1 MKLFFLISYLTI
13 LFGCSSKTGLKPIFE
28 IDGLFKPKDIGLD
41 LGGFNNEVDRYFSV
55 NIINNDSVPFNIY
68 TNKDEK
74 FYYPTSIQ
82 YTYIDE
88 TDGIRKSG
96 RGISDFYSVK
106 TTSILPYESR
116 KFYFYA
122 SIVSNSDTV
131 DFTFEFRRKE
141 TSCLI
146 ETKYLLNKDTVKER
160 LNYLVLCN

>member
-106 TTSILPYESR
+106 TTSIWAQLRFVPT
-116 KFYFYA
+116 
-122 SIVSNSDTV
+122 NQV
-131 DFTFEFRRKE
+131 DFLMF
-141 TSCLI
+141 SM
-146 ETKYLLNKDTVKER
+146 TVFQR
-160 LNYLVLCN
+160 LDNTAALKK